1 MGKILLVYATMSGNT
16 EAMADLIEKGL
27 QEAEAEVDRFEAMD
41 IDDAELFN
49 DYEHIILGTY
59 TWGDGDLPDEF
70 LDLAEEME
78 ALDFTGKT
86 CAVFGSGD
94 TAYEYFCGAVDT
106 LEEKIKERGGE
117 IVLPSVKVEMNPEG
131 EEEEEVL
138 KEFGRQF
145 ARKSGCAV

>member
-70 LDLAEEME
+70 LDLAEEMD

-94 TAYEYFCGAVDT
+94 TAYEFFCGAVDT
-106 LEEKIKERGGE
+106 LEEKIKDRGGG

-131 EEEEEVL
+131 EEEEAL

>member
-49 DYEHIILGTY
+49 DYEHIVLGTY

-131 EEEEEVL
+131 EEEVL

>member
-86 CAVFGSGD
+86 FAVFGSGD

-131 EEEEEVL
+131 EEEEVL

>member
-27 QEAEAEVDRFEAMD
+27 REAEAEVDRFEAMD

-131 EEEEEVL
+131 EEEEVL

>member
-27 QEAEAEVDRFEAMD
+27 QEAEAEVDRFEVMD

-70 LDLAEEME
+70 LDLAEEMD

-94 TAYEYFCGAVDT
+94 TAYEFFCGAVDT
-106 LEEKIKERGGE
+106 LEEKIKDRGGE

-131 EEEEEVL
+131 EEEEAL

>member
-70 LDLAEEME
+70 LDLAEEMD

-106 LEEKIKERGGE
+106 LEGKIKERGGV

-131 EEEEEVL
+131 EEEEAL

>member
-59 TWGDGDLPDEF
+59 TWGDLPDEF
-70 LDLAEEME
+70 LDLAEEMD

-94 TAYEYFCGAVDT
+94 TAYEFFCGAVDT
-106 LEEKIKERGGE
+106 LEEKIKDRGGE

-131 EEEEEVL
+131 EEEEAL

>member
-131 EEEEEVL
+131 EEEEVL

-145 ARKSGCAV
+145 ARKNGCAV

>member
-27 QEAEAEVDRFEAMD
+27 REAEAEVDRFEAMD
-41 IDDAELFN
+41 IDDADLFN

-131 EEEEEVL
+131 EEEEVL

>member
-70 LDLAEEME
+70 LELAEEMDT
-78 ALDFTGKT
+78 LDFTGKT

-94 TAYEYFCGAVDT
+94 TAYEFFCGAVDT
-106 LEEKIKERGGE
+106 LEEKIKDRGGE

-131 EEEEEVL
+131 EEEEAL

>member
-117 IVLPSVKVEMNPEG
+117 MVLPSVKVEMNPEG
-131 EEEEEVL
+131 EEEEVL

>member
-49 DYEHIILGTY
+49 DYEHFILGTY

-131 EEEEEVL
+131 EEEDVL

>member
-131 EEEEEVL
+131 EEEEVL
-138 KEFGRQF
+138 MEFGRQF

>member
-70 LDLAEEME
+70 LDLVEEME

-131 EEEEEVL
+131 EEEEVL

>member
-70 LDLAEEME
+70 LDLAEEMD

-94 TAYEYFCGAVDT
+94 TAYEFFCGAVDT
-106 LEEKIKERGGE
+106 LEEKIKDRGGE

-131 EEEEEVL
+131 EEEEAL

-145 ARKSGCAV
+145 AKKSGCAV

>member
-27 QEAEAEVDRFEAMD
+27 QEAEAEADRYEVMD

-49 DYEHIILGTY
+49 DYDHIMMGTY

-70 LDLAEEME
+70 LDLAEDMDEI
-78 ALDFTGKT
+78 DFSGKT

-94 TAYEYFCGAVDT
+94 TAYEFFCGAVDT
-106 LEEKIKERGGE
+106 LEAKIKERGGE
-117 IVLPSVKVEMNPEG
+117 IVLPSVKIENNPEG
-131 EEEEEVL
+131 EEEEEL
-138 KEFGRQF
+138 MEFGRQF
-145 ARKSGCAV
+145 AKKSGIAV

>member
-1 MGKILLVYATMSGNT
+1 LGKILLVYATMSGNT

-49 DYEHIILGTY
+49 DYEHIVLGTY

-131 EEEEEVL
+131 EEEEVL

>member
-70 LDLAEEME
+70 LDLAEEMG

-131 EEEEEVL
+131 EEEEVL

-145 ARKSGCAV
+145 ARKSSCAV

>member
-106 LEEKIKERGGE
+106 LEAKIKERGGE

-131 EEEEEVL
+131 EEEEVL

>member
-49 DYEHIILGTY
+49 DYEHIVLGTY

-131 EEEEEVL
+131 EEEEVL

-145 ARKSGCAV
+145 VRKSGCAV

>member
-131 EEEEEVL
+131 EEEVVL

>member
-70 LDLAEEME
+70 LDLAEELD

-94 TAYEYFCGAVDT
+94 TAYEFFCGAVDT
-106 LEEKIKERGGE
+106 LEEKIKDRGGE
-117 IVLPSVKVEMNPEG
+117 IVLPSAKVEMNPEG
-131 EEEEEVL
+131 EEEEAL

>member
-131 EEEEEVL
+131 EEEEVL
-138 KEFGRQF
+138 KKFGRQF

>member
-49 DYEHIILGTY
+49 DYEHIVLGTY

-131 EEEEEVL
+131 EEEEVL